1 MTSEPQISMDIVP
14 AAEPALLAP
23 ANLVYDDASVCLAVD
38 AWAEATSDP
47 SSPRVLDLRRDK
59 TRTVLNFFDFARK
72 HPAAVSP
79 LDVQAWQRALKRH
92 GRKESTIYQHTSF
105 LSSFY
110 RWAMKD
116 KALAQQIHTN
126 PVTLARPKAPKP
138 YQSSKTKALSDDD
151 VRRLLDVLRARAA
164 SDDPREAL
172 IGKRDYA
179 LFLLYL
185 YTGLRRREVVQLR
198 WEDMEFG
205 AESMTI
211 STQTKGSTYR
221 TLEVAVASM
230 QAAIRAYVEASGR
243 WGQMTPDSPL
253 WLAHDTATTTTPD
266 PRSAKPLK
274 QRGRHPEDPLSTQA
288 FDDNLRRYAA
298 QTGIP
303 HIHIHQLRHT
313 FARLIGEEADDLY
326 EVQREL
332 GHSNIN
338 TTRIYLDKVAK
349 KKDKLGKRIA
359 KRFGNT

>member
-1 MTSEPQISMDIVP
+1 MLDAAQSSVEIVSVDEAGLP
-14 AAEPALLAP
+14 AA
-23 ANLVYDDASVCLAVD
+23 ANLVYDEAALCLAVD

-59 TRTVLNFFDFARK
+59 TRTVLTFFDFCHK
-72 HPAAVSP
+72 HPATVSP
-79 LDVQAWQRALKRH
+79 LDVQAWQRALKRS
-92 GRKESTIYQHTSF
+92 GRKESTIYQHTSL

-110 RWAMKD
+110 RWAMQD
-116 KALAQQIHTN
+116 KALAQQIRSN

-138 YQSSKTKALSDDD
+138 YQSAKTKALNDDD

-164 SDDPREAL
+164 SDDPRGAL

-185 YTGLRRREVVQLR
+185 YTGLRRREVIQLR

-205 AESMTI
+205 ADSLTI

-221 TLEVAVASM
+221 TLEVAVASV
-230 QAAIRAYVEASGR
+230 QAAIRAYLEASGR
-243 WGQMTPDSPL
+243 WGQMTPESPL

-274 QRGRHPEDPLSTQA
+274 QRGRHPEDPLSAQA
-288 FDDNLRRYAA
+288 FDDNLRHYAA
-298 QTGIP
+298 LAGIA

-332 GHSNIN
+332 GHSTIT
-338 TTRIYLDKVAK
+338 TTRIYLNKVAK
-349 KKDKLGKRIA
+349 KKDKFGARIEQRLQ
-359 KRFGNT
+359 K